1 MITIRMM
8 MNNGR
13 ERVEQCR
20 TLAEARTIYNQNLS
34 RMAYGA
40 IYETNSDEE
49 ERLAENLFI
58 NSEAEMRRRAR
69 EMENAPSAEE
79 LFLNGLLGR

>member
-1 MITIRMM
+1 MITVRMK

-13 ERVEQCR
+13 ERIEQCG
-20 TLAEARTIYNQNLS
+20 TLAEARTIYSQNLS

-49 ERLAENLFI
+49 ERLAENLFRD
-58 NSEAEMRRRAR
+58 SEAEMLRRER
-69 EMENAPSAEE
+69 EMANTPSAEE